1 MAQNPF
7 SRRSMKHCLNG
18 FRCCQ
23 NANALPPFQNNRAE
37 NAVLKRKLWKG
48 ENPEI
53 KKTNP
58 KKRVK
63 LEYFKRGETSL
74 SVRRKEKC
82 DAVNATTPA
91 GH

>member
-1 MAQNPF
+1 MEG
-7 SRRSMKHCLNG
+7 K
-18 FRCCQ
+18 FR
-23 NANALPPFQNNRAE
+23 
-37 NAVLKRKLWKG
+37 
-48 ENPEI
+48 EI

-74 SVRRKEKC
+74 SGGRKEKC

-91 GH
+91 DR